1 MKTDISIENIHNVR
15 ELYPHI
21 NNIEAHIILLRYHGY
36 KNYEIAKIYHVT
48 RQTIQ
53 NKLRIIRSK
62 ILPI

>member
-1 MKTDISIENIHNVR
+1 MKVNINIENINKVR
-15 ELYPHI
+15 EIYPQI
-21 NNIEAHIILLRYHGY
+21 NNIEAHIVLLRYHGY